1 MHKHESRYKTANK
14 VRFTTRAHTHTHNK
28 HSTVESDVCSQYGVR
43 GYPTI
48 KYFTTETGE
57 EPQDY
62 NGGRSFDDFKGFADD
77 KLLVKCT
84 LADQEGCS
92 DKEKA
97 YIVKAQKMGKEEV
110 DKQLKRLSD
119 MSSSSMKAELK
130 AWVRQRVGILKQVAS
145 A

>member
-1 MHKHESRYKTANK
+1 M
-14 VRFTTRAHTHTHNK
+14 
-28 HSTVESDVCSQYGVR
+28 
-43 GYPTI
+43 
-48 KYFTTETGE
+48 
-57 EPQDY
+57 
-62 NGGRSFDDFKGFADD
+62 
-77 KLLVKCT
+77 KCT